1 MTNFEEL
8 WMKQKRE
15 LLGIIKTG
23 KEENEKPFEEKQY
36 KVIRNGD
43 EATAQLI
50 RMCEMECE
58 LYFFDEEQELANV
71 INCNCSLP
79 FETPEGNRHMEDD
92 LK

>member
-58 LYFFDEEQELANV
+58 LYFFDEEQELAILTATAV
-71 INCNCSLP
+71 SL